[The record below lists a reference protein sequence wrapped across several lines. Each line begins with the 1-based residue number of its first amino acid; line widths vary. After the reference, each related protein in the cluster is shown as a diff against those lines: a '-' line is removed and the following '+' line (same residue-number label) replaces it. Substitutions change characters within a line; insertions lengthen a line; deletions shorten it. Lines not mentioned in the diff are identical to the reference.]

1 MKYRASL
8 NDSMHDGDM
17 FIVVFNIMFQS
28 LIIERISKGMLLN
41 KLHFVNFNPFRRM
54 AIHERTFGTFFMF

>member
-1 MKYRASL
+1 MIQCMMAICLLLYSNL
-8 NDSMHDGDM
+8 ML
-17 FIVVFNIMFQS
+17 QS